1 MKQTHR
7 AASGGRI
14 DRSRLIRFRFN
25 GRDYAGHPGDTLASA
40 LIANGVKLLARSF
53 KYHRPRGIFAAGI
66 DEPNALVRV
75 GEGAAAEPNLRA
87 TQIPLHEGLAAQS
100 QNCWPSVDWDI
111 GALIGLA
118 APLFPA
124 GFYYKTFMWPRSAW
138 PLYEQIIRRAAG
150 LGVAPTE
157 ADPDRYEHR
166 HAETDILIVGGGVSG
181 LAAALAAANSGL
193 KVMLADDGECWGG
206 QTLDETQLVDGLPL
220 RRWIDDAVQRLAA
233 MPQVTLLPRSTA
245 YARYDHGEIGILQQC
260 APESNPISGRARQC
274 RWLVHSRQV
283 VLATGAS
290 ERHIA
295 FANNDLPGI
304 MLASAA
310 ALYANRYAALPGRRA
325 VLFTN
330 NDSGYAAARL
340 LENAGIAVVCIVDCR
355 PDASPGL
362 AAGLRCNTI
371 RRGYAV
377 VRALG
382 RRALGR
388 RALGS
393 RALGN
398 RAVSGCEIAKLGT
411 ETVERLDCDLL
422 LTAGGWTPRVHLSS
436 HLGERPVFDPAQSVF
451 LPATAADLH
460 CAGACAGE
468 FDLNACLQSGFNA
481 GKQAAASLGKT
492 IAAQPPEGPAQQ
504 AAQPASA
511 MLVAPAGKAH
521 GPCFVDFQTDVT
533 TADLGLA
540 HRENFRSIEHVKR
553 YTTLGMG
560 TDQGR
565 TGAPTGIA
573 HIAALSGKTPGDI
586 GVTTYRTPYAP
597 VTLGALA
604 GRHVG
609 KASAPTRVTPLHE
622 WHKAAGAVFM
632 LAGQWQRAQIF
643 PRPGESDEQAVNREA
658 RNVREAVGITDVSTL
673 GKFELRGRDVPELLE
688 RLYVNGW
695 RNLAA
700 GRSRYGV
707 MLRLDGMVLDDGTT
721 SRLSDDTYFMTT
733 TTGNAERIYAHM
745 RRCLQLEWPGLD
757 ATVTPVTE
765 QWGAFAI
772 AGPKARALLEVLQPD
787 FATGNA
793 DFPYM
798 SVREGKLSGIPVRAF
813 RISFAGE
820 LGYEIY
826 APAGMA
832 TALWTKAL
840 EVGASLGVMPYGTEA
855 MMVLRIEKGFFVPG
869 FEADG
874 RTTLDDLGLGRMLS
888 SKKACIGQAA
898 LNREALQAA
907 DRLHLVGIVATD
919 PTQPLPR
926 GAQLATPSS
935 HESQGHIT
943 SMAYSPI
950 LGHWIGLGL
959 LRAGRGRHGEIL
971 TAMAPAIGQQTDI
984 RIVDPVFFDPE
995 GSRSHA

>member
-1 MKQTHR
+1 MKQPNR
-7 AASGGRI
+7 AASGGLI
-14 DRSRLIRFRFN
+14 DRSRLIHFRFN
-25 GRDYAGHPGDTLASA
+25 GRDYTGHPGDTLASA

-75 GEGAAAEPNLRA
+75 GEGATAEPNLRA
-87 TQIPLHEGLAAQS
+87 TQIPLREGLVAQS

-124 GFYYKTFMWPRSAW
+124 GFYYKTFMWPRAAW
-138 PLYEQIIRRAAG
+138 PLFEHVIRRAAG

-181 LAAALAAANSGL
+181 LAAALAAADSGL
-193 KVMLADDGECWGG
+193 SVMLADDGETWGG
-206 QTLDETQLVDGLPL
+206 QTLDESQLVDGLPL
-220 RRWIDDAVQRLAA
+220 RRWIDSAIARLSA

-245 YARYDHGEIGILQQC
+245 YARYDHGETGILQHI
-260 APESNPISGRARQC
+260 APEPGAPAIHARQC
-274 RWLVHSRQV
+274 RWLVHSRRL

-295 FANNDLPGI
+295 FANNDLPGS

-325 VLFTN
+325 TIFTN

-340 LENAGIAVVCIVDCR
+340 LEDAGITVASIVDCR
-355 PDASPGL
+355 PDAAPAL
-362 AAGLRCNTI
+362 AAGLRCNRI

-382 RRALGR
+382 RK
-388 RALGS
+388 
-393 RALGN
+393 
-398 RAVSGCEIAKLGT
+398 AVQGCEIAKLGSDR
-411 ETVERLDCDLL
+411 VERLDCDLL

-460 CAGACAGE
+460 PAGACAGQ
-468 FDLNACLQSGFNA
+468 FDLNACLQSGFDA
-481 GKQAAASLGKT
+481 GKQAAAALGKA
-492 IAAQPPEGPAQQ
+492 IAIAPPTGPAEQ
-504 AAQPASA
+504 AAQPAAA
-511 MLVAPAGKAH
+511 MLVAPIGTAH

-533 TADLGLA
+533 TTDLNLA

-573 HIAALSGKTPGDI
+573 HIAALSNKTPGEI

-597 VTLGALA
+597 ITLGALA
-604 GRHVG
+604 GRHIG
-609 KASAPTRVTPLHE
+609 KASAPTRVTPLHD

-643 PRPGESDEQAVNREA
+643 PRPGESDEAAVNREA
-658 RNVREAVGITDVSTL
+658 RNVRDAVGITDVSTL

-745 RRCLQLEWPGLD
+745 QRCLQVEWPELD
-757 ATVTPVTE
+757 VTVTPVTE

-772 AGPKARALLEVLQPD
+772 AGPKARLLLDALQPD
-787 FATGNA
+787 FATSNA

-798 SVREGKLSGIPVRAF
+798 SVREGTLSGIPIRAF

-820 LGYEIY
+820 LGYELY
-826 APAGMA
+826 APAGML
-832 TALWTKAL
+832 TALWAKAL
-840 EVGASLGVMPYGTEA
+840 EVGAPLGVMPYGTEA

-907 DRLHLVGIVATD
+907 DRLQLVGIVAVD
-919 PTQPLPR
+919 PAQPLPR
-926 GAQLATPSS
+926 GAQLTAPGSR
-935 HESQGHIT
+935 ESQGHIT

-959 LRAGRGRHGEIL
+959 LRAGRSRHGQTL
-971 TAMAPAIGQQTDI
+971 TAMAPAIGQKTEI
-984 RIVDPVFFDPE
+984 RIVDPVLFDPE
-995 GSRSHA
+995 GTRSHA